1 MEEKLVK
8 HVDLLIERSP
18 ALDVCKQN
26 IILAYQILE
35 EAYSAG
41 RKLLVAGMVVVPR
54 TVNTL

>member
-26 IILAYQILE
+26 IILAYQGE
-35 EAYSAG
+35 SC
-41 RKLLVAGMVVVPR
+41 LLPAMVVVPR